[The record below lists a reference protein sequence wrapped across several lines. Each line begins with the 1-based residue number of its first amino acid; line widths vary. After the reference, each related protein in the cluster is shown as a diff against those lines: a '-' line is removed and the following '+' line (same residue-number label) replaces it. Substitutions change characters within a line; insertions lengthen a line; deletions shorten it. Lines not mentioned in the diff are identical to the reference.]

1 MSGTSNDPR
10 DEIVSRIS
18 LENCRIRSKPHFIF
32 VCGGKVDTTSTQN
45 LSVRNMFMNR
55 AGGQAELNFILAESY
70 KDWFDGYDDLSEFES
85 DIAGLS
91 SLVAVILES
100 AGSLAELGLFY
111 ANEHIRP
118 KLFAV
123 LHREFYNQ
131 SSFIKHGILSP
142 LEDLDRRFVLPLD
155 LDPDNIDGIDS
166 GEIREILDELTEYV
180 NKLPESEAFLASN
193 HGHVLLLVF
202 QIIHLFMALTLS
214 EISGFMKT
222 FGIDISEKRLKASL
236 YILQRFELIGME
248 KRSSQTFFFAKS
260 DAPIRVELKGR
271 KGGKKVDPVASKVS
285 VSQFYRAQSRS
296 IRSEKNRL
304 SVIEKFV
311 ISQKVTK

>member
-1 MSGTSNDPR
+1 MSGTISDPR

-32 VCGGKVDTTSTQN
+32 VCGGKVDIKSTQN

-55 AGGQAELNFILAESY
+55 AGGQADLNFILAENY
-70 KDWFDGYDDLSEFES
+70 KDWLDGYDDLSEFEN

-91 SLVAVILES
+91 SVVAVILES

-123 LHREFYNQ
+123 LHREFYKE

-142 LEDLDRRFVLPLD
+142 LEELDRRFVLPLE
-155 LDPDNIDGIDS
+155 LDPDNIDGIDDREV
-166 GEIREILDELTEYV
+166 GEILDELTEYV
-180 NKLPESEAFLASN
+180 NELPESEAFLTSN

-202 QIIHLFMALTLS
+202 QIIHLFMALTIS
-214 EISGFMKT
+214 EISGFMRAS
-222 FGIDISEKRLKASL
+222 GVDMSEKRLKASL
-236 YILQRFELIGME
+236 YILQRFELIGTE

-260 DAPIRVELKGR
+260 DAPVRVELKGR
-271 KGGKKVDPVASKVS
+271 KGEKKVDPVASKVS
-285 VSQFYRAQSRS
+285 VSQFYRARS
-296 IRSEKNRL
+296 KSVRSEKNRL
-304 SVIEKFV
+304 SIIEKFV
-311 ISQKVTK
+311 ISQEVPK